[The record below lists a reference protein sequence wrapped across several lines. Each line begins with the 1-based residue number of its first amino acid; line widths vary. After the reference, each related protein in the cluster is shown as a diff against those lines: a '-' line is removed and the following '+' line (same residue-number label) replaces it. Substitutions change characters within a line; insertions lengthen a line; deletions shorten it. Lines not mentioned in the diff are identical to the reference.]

1 LAPAPDLT
9 LRTPFTWHQR
19 HRHSAAREVDV
30 VPPRRRIVVVQQ
42 PHHVHVD
49 VNAVALRLLRLRP
62 RGPDLVVV
70 LGLLEASRL
79 AHDNREGWES
89 AAARGLGDKAS

>member
-1 LAPAPDLT
+1 V
-9 LRTPFTWHQR
+9 
-19 HRHSAAREVDV
+19 SAAGEVDV
-30 VPPRRRIVVVQQ
+30 VPPRRHIIVVHQ
-42 PHHVHVD
+42 PRHVHVN
-49 VNAVALRLLRLRP
+49 VNVVALRLLRLRP

-79 AHDNREGWES
+79 AHDNREGRES